1 MNRMLP
7 LITALAIMLIVSQV
21 RAQLWVG
28 PTNDADV
35 LAYELL
41 GSSSAVNILSAS
53 YVGHAASSGTYTG
66 GPLGIADGILLTSGY
81 AVTALPP
88 STSGSSGTDL
98 NLPGDPLCSQLT
110 TPHASYDA
118 VKLTI
123 VFELAA
129 GFDGISFQSI
139 FGSEEYPE
147 WVGTS
152 FNDSYGAY
160 LDGVQVV
167 FDENGNPITINGPF
181 FSSSNVIVAP
191 ATETEYDG
199 STGIL
204 TTRAPTTPGTHTL
217 EIVICDAGDHI
228 LDSGAFL
235 TGLSGCTGS
244 DCTGTLPCAL
254 VDNDSDGV
262 NSCDDC
268 DDSNPSVYTGAAEIC
283 DNLDNDCNGLIDDGA
298 DCTCDVDANGQV
310 DVSDVQAIFASVR
323 QPASGPSDPRDFDG
337 DGMISVVD
345 ARACVL
351 QCTNPQCAP

>member
-7 LITALAIMLIVSQV
+7 LITALAVMFAVSQV
-21 RAQLWVG
+21 QAQLWVG

-41 GSSSAVNILSAS
+41 GSSSAVNIVSAS
-53 YVGHAASSGTYTG
+53 YVGDAASSGTYTG
-66 GPLGIADGILLTSGY
+66 GPLGIEDGILMTSGY

-88 STSGSSGTDL
+88 SSSGSSGTSLGLD
-98 NLPGDPLCSQLT
+98 GDILCDQLT
-110 TPHASYDA
+110 TPYPSYDA

-123 VFELAA
+123 VFELADE
-129 GFDGISFQSI
+129 FDGISFQSI

-147 WVGTS
+147 YVGSS

-181 FSSSNVIVAP
+181 FSGSAVVVAP

-217 EIVICDAGDHI
+217 EIVICDAGDHVW
-228 LDSGAFL
+228 DSGVFL
-235 TGLSGCTGS
+235 TGLNGCVGS

-268 DDSNPSVYTGAAEIC
+268 DDSNPSVYPGAEEVC
-283 DNLDNDCNGLIDDGA
+283 DGLDNDCNGLIDDGA
-298 DCTCDVDANGQV
+298 ICTCDVDANAQV
-310 DVSDVQAIFASVR
+310 DIADIQAIFAAIR
-323 QPASGPSDPRDFDG
+323 QPASGPSDPRDYDG
-337 DGMISVVD
+337 DGTISVVD
-345 ARACVL
+345 ARSCVL